1 MTYQPA
7 PSELEHVACPSC
19 GIDNPTLVYDL
30 SPYRVVRCPQCA
42 LSYLSPRL
50 SEAAMLRF
58 YEDDKYFENGDVGYA
73 GYLQQEQSLR
83 YSFRRLLRQLHR
95 RRLDGG
101 ALLEVGCG
109 YGFLLD
115 EAKPYFD
122 CRVGIDFSEAVERA
136 AGRADRVY
144 QGDLD
149 ALPADER
156 FDCIVLVSVI
166 EHVHRPVDYLQ
177 ALRERLR
184 PGGKVVIAT
193 PNVDSI
199 FRRLLGPRWP
209 AFQVVPEHVGFYNG
223 PTLCALMKRA
233 GFSGVTSIPYVRA
246 YPANMIIEEFNVW
259 PGIFRRFGNRNVTFP
274 GYMVARC
281 GFAAHAPRS

>member
-1 MTYQPA
+1 MTYRPA
-7 PSELEHVACPSC
+7 PSELEHVACPAC
-19 GIDNPTLVYDL
+19 GVDDPRLRYDVA
-30 SPYRVVRCPQCA
+30 PYRVVQCPGCR

-50 SEAAMLRF
+50 NEAAMLRV
-58 YEDDKYFENGDVGYA
+58 YQDDSYFENGDIGYA

-83 YSFRRLLRQLHR
+83 YSFRRFLRHLHR

-122 CRVGIDFSEAVERA
+122 HRVGIDFSAAVARA
-136 AGRADRVY
+136 AERADRVY
-144 QGDLD
+144 QGGLNM
-149 ALPADER
+149 LPAQQR

-166 EHVHRPVDYLQ
+166 EHVHNPVDYLQ

-184 PGGKVVIAT
+184 PGGKVVVAT

-199 FRRLLGPRWP
+199 FRRLLGVRWP
-209 AFQVVPEHVGFYNG
+209 GFQVIPEHVSFYNG
-223 PTLCALMKRA
+223 LTLSALMTKA
-233 GFSGVTSIPYVRA
+233 GLRTVTPVPYLRA
-246 YPANMIIEEFNVW
+246 YPANMVIEEFNVFSRLLR
-259 PGIFRRFGNRNVTFP
+259 PLGHRNVAFP

-281 GFAAHAPRS
+281 GFAA

>member
-7 PSELEHVACPSC
+7 PSELEHVACPAC
-19 GIDNPTLVYDL
+19 GIDDPALRYDL
-30 SPYRVVRCPQCA
+30 SPYRVVQCSACA

-50 SEAAMLRF
+50 NEAAMLRF
-58 YEDDKYFENGDVGYA
+58 YGDESYFEDGDVGYT

-83 YSFRRLLRQLHR
+83 YSFRRFLRHLHR
-95 RRLDGG
+95 KGLAGG

-115 EAKPYFD
+115 EARPYFD
-122 CRVGIDFSEAVERA
+122 YRVGIDLSGAVTRA
-136 AGRADRVY
+136 AERADRVY

-149 ALPADER
+149 RLPVEQR
-156 FDCIVLVSVI
+156 FDCILLVSVI
-166 EHVHRPVDYLQ
+166 EHVHNPVDYLR

-184 PGGKVVIAT
+184 PGGKVVVAT

-199 FRRLLGPRWP
+199 FRRLLGARWP
-209 AFQVVPEHVGFYNG
+209 AFQVVPEHVSFYNG
-223 PTLCALMKRA
+223 PTLSALMTKA
-233 GFSGVTSIPYVRA
+233 GLHGVRSLPYVRA
-246 YPANMIIEEFNVW
+246 YPANLVIEEFNVFSRILR
-259 PGIFRRFGNRNVTFP
+259 PLGNRNVAFP

-281 GFAAHAPRS
+281 GFAA

>member
-7 PSELEHVACPSC
+7 PSELEHVACPTC
-19 GIDNPTLVYDL
+19 GADDPTLRYDL
-30 SPYRVVRCPQCA
+30 SPYRVLQCPACR

-50 SEAAMLRF
+50 NAAAMLRF
-58 YEDDKYFENGDVGYA
+58 YENDDYFENGDVGYA

-83 YSFRRLLRQLHR
+83 YSFRRFLQDLHR

-122 CRVGIDFSEAVERA
+122 CRVGIDFSAAVERA
-136 AGRADRVY
+136 TGRADRVY

-149 ALPADER
+149 SLPAQER
-156 FDCIVLVSVI
+156 FDCIILVSVI
-166 EHVHRPVDYLQ
+166 EHVHTPVDYLRT
-177 ALRERLR
+177 LRARLR
-184 PGGKVVIAT
+184 PGGKVVVAT
-193 PNVDSI
+193 PNVDSV
-199 FRRLLGPRWP
+199 FRRLLGVRWP
-209 AFQVVPEHVGFYNG
+209 AFQVVPEHVTFYNG
-223 PTLCALMKRA
+223 STLSALIKRA
-233 GFSGVTSIPYVRA
+233 GYSGVTSLPYMRA
-246 YPANMIIEEFNVW
+246 YPANMVIEEFNIW
-259 PGIFRRFGNRNVTFP
+259 PRIFGPLGTRNVAFP

-281 GFAAHAPRS
+281 GFVAQA

>member
-1 MTYQPA
+1 MTYHPA
-7 PSELEHVACPSC
+7 PSELEHVACPAC
-19 GIDNPTLVYDL
+19 GVDDPTLRYDVP
-30 SPYRVVRCPQCA
+30 PYRVVQCPACA

-58 YEDDKYFENGDVGYA
+58 YEDDAYFENGDVGYA
-73 GYLQQEQSLR
+73 GYSLQEQSLR

-101 ALLEVGCG
+101 SLLEVGCG

-122 CRVGIDFSEAVERA
+122 SRVGIDLSTAVDRA

-144 QGDLD
+144 RGDLD
-149 ALPADER
+149 TLPAGER
-156 FDCIVLVSVI
+156 FDCIILVSVI
-166 EHVHRPVDYLQ
+166 EHVHNPVEYLRTI
-177 ALRERLR
+177 RERLR
-184 PGGKVVIAT
+184 PGGKVVVAT
-193 PNVDSI
+193 PNVDSV

-209 AFQVVPEHVGFYNG
+209 GFQVIPEHVSFYNG
-223 PTLCALMKRA
+223 PTLSALMKRA
-233 GFSGVTSIPYVRA
+233 GLCGVTSLPYVRA
-246 YPANMIIEEFNVW
+246 YPANMVVEEFNVFSRILG
-259 PGIFRRFGNRNVTFP
+259 PLGHRNVAFP

-281 GFAAHAPRS
+281 GFSAS

>member
-7 PSELEHVACPSC
+7 PSELEHVACPAC
-19 GIDNPTLVYDL
+19 DVDDPTLRYDL
-30 SPYRVVRCPQCA
+30 SPYRVVQCQA
-42 LSYLSPRL
+42 CGLSYLSPRL
-50 SEAAMLRF
+50 NEATMLRF
-58 YEDDKYFENGDVGYA
+58 YKDDKYFENGDVGYL
-73 GYLQQEQSLR
+73 GYLEQETSLR
-83 YSFRRLLRQLHR
+83 YSFRRFLRQLHR

-115 EAKPYFD
+115 EARPYFD
-122 CRVGIDFSEAVERA
+122 YRVGIDLSAAVDRA
-136 AGRADRVY
+136 AERADRVY

-149 ALPADER
+149 ALPAGER
-156 FDCIVLVSVI
+156 FDCIILVSVI
-166 EHVHRPVDYLQ
+166 EHVHTPVDYLR

-184 PGGKVVIAT
+184 PGGKVVVAT
-193 PNVDSI
+193 PNVDSV

-223 PTLCALMKRA
+223 PTLSALLKRA
-233 GFSGVTSIPYVRA
+233 GFSGVKSLPFVRA
-246 YPANMIIEEFNVW
+246 YPANMAVEEFNVW
-259 PGIFRRFGNRNVTFP
+259 PRILGPLGNRDVAFP

-281 GFAAHAPRS
+281 GVAAQAPSS

>member
-7 PSELEHVACPSC
+7 PSELEHVACPAC
-19 GIDNPTLVYDL
+19 AADDPTLRYDL
-30 SPYRVVRCPQCA
+30 SPYRVVQCLA
-42 LSYLSPRL
+42 CGLSYLSPRL
-50 SEAAMLRF
+50 NEATMLRF
-58 YEDDKYFENGDVGYA
+58 YEDDTYFENGNVGYA

-83 YSFRRLLRQLHR
+83 YSFRRFLRQLHR

-122 CRVGIDFSEAVERA
+122 HRVGIDFSPAVERA
-136 AGRADRVY
+136 AEHADRVY

-149 ALPADER
+149 ALPAQDR
-156 FDCIVLVSVI
+156 FDCIILASVI
-166 EHVHRPVDYLQ
+166 EHVHNPVDYLRM
-177 ALRERLR
+177 LRERLR
-184 PGGKVVIAT
+184 PGGKVVVAT

-209 AFQVVPEHVGFYNG
+209 GFQVIPEHVTFYNG
-223 PTLCALMKRA
+223 PTLSALLERA
-233 GFSGVTSIPYVRA
+233 GFSGVTPVPFVRA
-246 YPANMIIEEFNVW
+246 YPANMVIEEFNVW
-259 PGIFRRFGNRNVTFP
+259 PRLFGPFGNRNVAFP
-274 GYMVARC
+274 GYIVARC
-281 GFAAHAPRS
+281 GFAGQAPHS